1 MVVSRDGSPQEF
13 ARRLCARLKELHSNR
28 RSLAIQM
35 NVSEATVR
43 NWENGKHFPAI
54 RLRAK
59 LCDELGM
66 SAEELHLPPFNDK
79 DGV

>member
-1 MVVSRDGSPQEF
+1 MVVPRNGSTEEF
-13 ARRLCARLKELHSNR
+13 ARRLCERLKELHSNR
-28 RSLAIQM
+28 RSLAERM

-54 RLRAK
+54 SLRAK

-66 SAEELHLPPFNDK
+66 SAEDLHLPPFNDK
-79 DGV
+79 DGA

>member
-1 MVVSRDGSPQEF
+1 MVVPRNGSTREF
-13 ARRLCARLKELHSNR
+13 ARRLRKRIKELHSNR

-35 NVSEATVR
+35 NVSVATVR

-54 RLRAK
+54 HLRAK

-79 DGV
+79 DEA